1 MVTGWY
7 RNLVTRTL
15 PQLHERWSVA
25 EELLT
30 SRRHGCSAFVP
41 NEPRPFA
48 ILHDIQAPRSPNEAF
63 GRNDSKKKGSIGV
76 MLGLT

>member
-41 NEPRPFA
+41 NEPRPSEL
-48 ILHDIQAPRSPNEAF
+48 LHDIQA
-63 GRNDSKKKGSIGV
+63 
-76 MLGLT
+76 LTQPE